1 MSQPD
6 ECQTP
11 PTLRVPTDHQPDI
24 KRSNERRLFHEL
36 EAGPPVTPYFHP
48 PKYSDTAN
56 GYDFNRGVETDAK
69 KTRLSAKK
77 SGSKNRARRSA
88 NHRLS
93 FTTKGETETLRS
105 ELATVHK
112 TYLSIFEEKDK
123 EIESLQGNLLTMSK
137 LAAQDIDSLQ
147 KELTDTLDNLKITED
162 ELTIFQKSEKEW
174 IGRTLKLKF
183 IFDQMKK
190 IGALPEDQREIWEP
204 MVEQID
210 IPEVSINVK
219 DEFVPTAQTDNIDWT
234 DDEESDSWESEDEGD
249 IIGEYLENETSAF
262 FHCTNCGEM
271 NDHATCDCPMH
282 QVDCL
287 DGPHRSIDAGTTDN
301 EDGSMMNVFVPSME
315 WRPHA
320 TALYNYRPHPRA
332 ILEKSA
338 TTIQKAWRS
347 HQLLKKEKLD
357 RELDDFM
364 YCRRPF
370 NKWEWDAD
378 GLHDVLAGAIQR
390 VWRGHHLRKLLQVAR
405 KDRFHPDHESMRAEA
420 YLAHNVFLYM
430 AGVPFPAEQL

>member
-11 PTLRVPTDHQPDI
+11 PTRRVPTDHQPDI

-36 EAGPPVTPYFHP
+36 EAGPPVTPDFHP
-48 PKYSDTAN
+48 PKYSDIAN

-69 KTRLSAKK
+69 KMRLPVNK

-88 NHRLS
+88 NRLS

-105 ELATVHK
+105 ELAAVHK
-112 TYLSIFEEKDK
+112 TYLSIFDSKDK

-190 IGALPEDQREIWEP
+190 IGALPEDQRETWEP

-234 DDEESDSWESEDEGD
+234 DDEDSDSWESEDEGD

-271 NDHATCDCPMH
+271 NNHATCDCPMH

-287 DGPHRSIDAGTTDN
+287 DCLDCLDAPHRSIDDGTTDN
-301 EDGSMMNVFVPSME
+301 EDGSRMNVFVPQIDYS
-315 WRPHA
+315 
-320 TALYNYRPHPRA
+320 YPRA

-378 GLHDVLAGAIQR
+378 GLHDDRAIVIQR
-390 VWRGHHLRKLLQVAR
+390 VWRGHHLRKLLQAAR
-405 KDRFHPDHESMRAEA
+405 KVRFHQDMRAEV
-420 YLAHNVFLYM
+420 YLAHNVFLYYS
-430 AGVPFPAEQL
+430 GIPFPAEQL

>member
-1 MSQPD
+1 MSQQD

-11 PTLRVPTDHQPDI
+11 PTRRVPTDHQPDI

-69 KTRLSAKK
+69 KTRLSVKK

-147 KELTDTLDNLKITED
+147 KELTDTLDNLKITEE

-190 IGALPEDQREIWEP
+190 IGALPEDQRETWEP

-271 NDHATCDCPMH
+271 NNHATCDCPMH

-287 DGPHRSIDAGTTDN
+287 DAPHRSIDDGTTDN
-301 EDGSMMNVFVPSME
+301 EDGSRMNVFVPQIDYS
-315 WRPHA
+315 
-320 TALYNYRPHPRA
+320 YPRA

-378 GLHDVLAGAIQR
+378 GLHDDRAIVIQR
-390 VWRGHHLRKLLQVAR
+390 VWRGHHLRKLLQAAR
-405 KDRFHPDHESMRAEA
+405 KVRFHQDMRAEV
-420 YLAHNVFLYM
+420 YLAHNVFLYYS
-430 AGVPFPAEQL
+430 GIPFPAEQL

>member
-11 PTLRVPTDHQPDI
+11 PTRRVPTDHQPDI

-36 EAGPPVTPYFHP
+36 EAGPPVTPDFHP
-48 PKYSDTAN
+48 PKYSDIAN

-69 KTRLSAKK
+69 KTRLSTNK

-88 NHRLS
+88 NRRLS

-190 IGALPEDQREIWEP
+190 IGALPEDQRETWEP

-219 DEFVPTAQTDNIDWT
+219 DEFVPTAQTDNIDWVSS

-262 FHCTNCGEM
+262 FHCTNCGEI
-271 NDHATCDCPMH
+271 NSPDHATCDCPMH

-287 DGPHRSIDAGTTDN
+287 DCLDAPHRSIDDGTTDN
-301 EDGSMMNVFVPSME
+301 EDGSMMNVFVPRME
-315 WRPHA
+315 WNA
-320 TALYNYRPHPRA
+320 TAMYNYRRQDGA

-370 NKWEWDAD
+370 NKWEWDSD
-378 GLHDVLAGAIQR
+378 GHHDDWAIVIQR
-390 VWRGHHLRKLLQVAR
+390 VWRGFHCRRVRQV
-405 KDRFHPDHESMRAEA
+405 
-420 YLAHNVFLYM
+420 VFLYYS
-430 AGVPFPAEQL
+430 GVPFPAEQL

>member
-11 PTLRVPTDHQPDI
+11 PTRRVPTDHQPDI

-48 PKYSDTAN
+48 PKYSDIAN
-56 GYDFNRGVETDAK
+56 RYDFNRGVETDAK
-69 KTRLSAKK
+69 KMRLSSNK
-77 SGSKNRARRSA
+77 SGSKNRARRLA
-88 NHRLS
+88 NRRS
-93 FTTKGETETLRS
+93 DPVASEADTLRS

-219 DEFVPTAQTDNIDWT
+219 DEFVPTVQTDNIDWT

-249 IIGEYLENETSAF
+249 IIGEYLENETSGG
-262 FHCTNCGEM
+262 HCTHCREVGHTVDECGIVAM
-271 NDHATCDCPMH
+271 TRLFNSSTD
-282 QVDCL
+282 L
-287 DGPHRSIDAGTTDN
+287 DEH
-301 EDGSMMNVFVPSME
+301 GSMMDVFVPQIDYS
-315 WRPHA
+315 
-320 TALYNYRPHPRA
+320 YPRA

-378 GLHDVLAGAIQR
+378 GLHDDWAIVIQR
-390 VWRGHHLRKLLQVAR
+390 VWRGHHLRKLLQAAR
-405 KDRFHPDHESMRAEA
+405 KVRLHQDLESMRAEV
-420 YLAHNVFLYM
+420 YLAHNVFLYYS
-430 AGVPFPAEQL
+430 GVPFPAEQL

>member
-1 MSQPD
+1 MQEQGEVLPNLA
-6 ECQTP
+6 T
-11 PTLRVPTDHQPDI
+11 TNTTKIVDH
-24 KRSNERRLFHEL
+24 
-36 EAGPPVTPYFHP
+36 
-48 PKYSDTAN
+48 
-56 GYDFNRGVETDAK
+56 YDFDRVTEPDPK
-69 KTRLSAKK
+69 KLREHKNK

-88 NHRLS
+88 NRRLS

-190 IGALPEDQREIWEP
+190 IGALPEDQRETWEP

-219 DEFVPTAQTDNIDWT
+219 DEFVPTAQTDNIDWVSS

-271 NDHATCDCPMH
+271 NDHATCDCPLH

-287 DGPHRSIDAGTTDN
+287 DAPHRSIDDGTTDN
-301 EDGSMMNVFVPSME
+301 EDGSMMNVFVPRME
-315 WRPHA
+315 WNA
-320 TALYNYRPHPRA
+320 TAMYNYRRQDGA

-378 GLHDVLAGAIQR
+378 RLHDDYAIVIQR
-390 VWRGHHLRKLLQVAR
+390 VWRGHHLRKLLQV
-405 KDRFHPDHESMRAEA
+405 
-420 YLAHNVFLYM
+420 VFLYYS
-430 AGVPFPAEQL
+430 GVPFPAEQL

>member
-1 MSQPD
+1 MSQAD

-11 PTLRVPTDHQPDI
+11 PTRRVPTDHQPDI

-36 EAGPPVTPYFHP
+36 EAGPPVTPDFHP
-48 PKYSDTAN
+48 PKYSDIAN
-56 GYDFNRGVETDAK
+56 RYDFNRGVETDAK
-69 KTRLSAKK
+69 KMRLSANK
-77 SGSKNRARRSA
+77 SGSKNRARRLA
-88 NHRLS
+88 NRRS
-93 FTTKGETETLRS
+93 DPVASEADTLRS

-190 IGALPEDQREIWEP
+190 IGALPEDQRETWEP

-234 DDEESDSWESEDEGD
+234 DDEDSDSWESEDEGD

-287 DGPHRSIDAGTTDN
+287 DCLDAPHRSIDDGTTDN
-301 EDGSMMNVFVPSME
+301 EDGSMTNVFVPQIDYS
-315 WRPHA
+315 
-320 TALYNYRPHPRA
+320 YPRA

-378 GLHDVLAGAIQR
+378 GLHDDRAIVIQR
-390 VWRGHHLRKLLQVAR
+390 VWRGHHLRKLLQAAR
-405 KDRFHPDHESMRAEA
+405 KVRLHQDHESMRAEV
-420 YLAHNVFLYM
+420 YLAHNVFLYYS
-430 AGVPFPAEQL
+430 GVPFPAEQL